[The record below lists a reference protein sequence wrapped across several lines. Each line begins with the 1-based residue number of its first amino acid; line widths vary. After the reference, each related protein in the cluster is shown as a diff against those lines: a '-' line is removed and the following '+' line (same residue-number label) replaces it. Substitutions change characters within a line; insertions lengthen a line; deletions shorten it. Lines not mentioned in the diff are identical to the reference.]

1 MFVPRGGYN
10 DALPMASNA
19 RTRSSAHLWEVNAI
33 LLLGMSVVL
42 FLSFVSFVPGDISAL
57 KEPPNDPAQNFVGP
71 LGAWV
76 AYLLALPFGNCVWLL
91 FALALGFG
99 IAFLFASE
107 QMGWRQVYWTAL
119 MLLSGCGL
127 AHKLQIALDS
137 TLAQCGH
144 GPGGFLG
151 DFIAGT
157 LLAPVAPAGP
167 YIILPTVWLIS
178 VVMLTGFRP
187 IHTGALLLM
196 KFQEAWAV
204 KREQAA
210 APSRPDL
217 RADLVRKQ
225 RDVERQMRELEK
237 NGKRAKA
244 EEPEPEPEPVEQ
256 VLPPQNITIRDH
268 SLPTPTVKQATIPT
282 ATPVGEKAAAK
293 ALAAAAAPPPA
304 RIESKPE
311 PKTEPERKPEPKP
324 EPKPRVE
331 PKVEL
336 KPKAGPPPV
345 SARNPEMEEALAV
358 GVPKPAPRPAS
369 ERKSGAASAAPPPAP
384 ISYKNWQLPGHDVLV
399 RPTQDSPAA
408 QVVEDL
414 KQSAAVLQATLAD
427 FGLDVRIGE
436 VMKGP
441 VITRYE
447 VHPAA
452 GVKVEKITTL
462 HNNIALAMKA
472 SSVRILAPI
481 PGKAAV
487 GIEVPNHTTTVV
499 FLRDVLESDAWKN
512 TKARL
517 PLALGKDIGGNVIV
531 GDLADM
537 PHLLVAG
544 ATGSGKTVCIN
555 AVITGLLFRMSPE
568 ELKFVFVD
576 PKIVEMQMLSALPH
590 LALPI
595 VTDPKKVLL
604 ALRWLIN
611 EMERRYQV
619 FAKVGVRNIH
629 GFNTRDRKRDPQR
642 VAADKAAADQQM
654 ELTVPRDFEL
664 KIPDKLPYIVLVVD
678 ELADL
683 MMTAPADVEMSITR
697 LAQLARATGIH
708 MILATQRPS
717 VNVIT
722 GVIKANVPARIAFQ
736 VASKQDSRVI
746 LDANGADKLLG
757 KGDMLYLPP
766 GSAKL
771 IRAQGVYVQDE
782 EIRAVADFL
791 SKQAPPSFERGITEK
806 LTAELPPGAANG
818 EAEEDE
824 ELVEQCIEVIRQSK
838 RASVSILQRRLR
850 IGYTRAARIMD
861 IIEERGIV
869 GPHKGAE
876 PRDILIDLDGEIPS
890 NSEE

>member
-1 MFVPRGGYN
+1 M
-10 DALPMASNA
+10 
-19 RTRSSAHLWEVNAI
+19 NAI
-33 LLLGMSVVL
+33 LLLGASVVL
-42 FLSFVSFVPGDISAL
+42 FLSFVSFVPGDISWV
-57 KEPPNDPAQNFVGP
+57 KEPPNSPAQNFVGP

-76 AYLLALPFGNCVWLL
+76 AYLLALPFGNSVWLL

-99 IAFLFASE
+99 IAFLFAGE

-127 AHKLQIALDS
+127 ADKLQIASDS

-144 GPGGFLG
+144 GAGGFLG
-151 DFIAGT
+151 QFIAGT

-167 YIILPTVWLIS
+167 YIILPTVWLVS

-196 KFQEAWAV
+196 KLQEAWAV
-204 KREQAA
+204 KREQSSAA
-210 APSRPDL
+210 SRPDL
-217 RADLVRKQ
+217 RGELVRKQ
-225 RDVERQMRELEK
+225 RDVERQMRDLEK
-237 NGKRAKA
+237 NGKRAAA
-244 EEPEPEPEPVEQ
+244 EEEEPEPVEQ

-268 SLPTPTVKQATIPT
+268 SQPTPTVKQATIPT
-282 ATPVGEKAAAK
+282 ATPAGEKAAAK
-293 ALAAAAAPPPA
+293 ALATAAAAPPLVMPMF
-304 RIESKPE
+304 E
-311 PKTEPERKPEPKP
+311 PLPEPKP
-324 EPKPRVE
+324 APKPA
-331 PKVEL
+331 P
-336 KPKAGPPPV
+336 KPKAEPPPPPPKKV
-345 SARNPEMEEALAV
+345 EPQEALAV
-358 GVPKPAPRPAS
+358 SAPEPDLPAASPPVAPPKPAAPAAPLRPPAS
-369 ERKSGAASAAPPPAP
+369 RKPAAAPPAAP
-384 ISYKNWQLPGHDVLV
+384 VSYKNWQLPSHDLLV
-399 RPTQDSPAA
+399 RPAQDSPAA

-436 VMKGP
+436 VTKGP

-447 VHPAA
+447 IHPAP
-452 GVKVEKITTL
+452 GVKVERITTL
-462 HNNIALAMKA
+462 HNNIALAMRA
-472 SSVRILAPI
+472 TSVRIIAPI

-487 GIEVPNHTTTVV
+487 GIEVPNHTTTMV

-512 TKARL
+512 SKARL
-517 PLALGKDIGGNVIV
+517 PLALGKDIGGNVII

-576 PKIVEMQMLSALPH
+576 PKIVEMQMFSALPH

-595 VTDPKKVLL
+595 VTDAKKVLL
-604 ALRWLIN
+604 ALRWLIT
-611 EMERRYQV
+611 EMERRYQI
-619 FAKVGVRNIH
+619 FAKAGVRNIH
-629 GFNTRDRKRDPQR
+629 GFNTRDRKRDPKPEP
-642 VAADKAAADQQM
+642 VEKPNGEQM
-654 ELTVPRDFEL
+654 ELSVPRDFEL
-664 KIPDKLPYIVLVVD
+664 KIPDKLPYIVFVVD

-683 MMTAPADVEMSITR
+683 MMTAPADVEMAITR

-717 VNVIT
+717 VDVIT

-766 GSAKL
+766 GSARL
-771 IRAQGVYVQDE
+771 VRAQGVYVQDE
-782 EIRAVADFL
+782 EIRLVAECL
-791 SKQAPPSFERGITEK
+791 AKQAPPSFERGITEK
-806 LTAELPPGAANG
+806 LTAETPAGSMNG
-818 EAEEDE
+818 EGEEDE
-824 ELVEQCIEVIRQSK
+824 ELVEQCVEVIRQSK

-861 IIEERGIV
+861 ILEERGIV

-890 NSEE
+890 NNEN

>member
-1 MFVPRGGYN
+1 
-10 DALPMASNA
+10 MASNA
-19 RTRSSAHLWEVNAI
+19 RTRSTAHLWEVNAI
-33 LLLGMSVVL
+33 FLLMMSIGL
-42 FLSFVSFVPGDISAL
+42 FLSFISFVPGDISWI
-57 KEPPNDPAQNFVGP
+57 KEPPNSPAHNFVGP
-71 LGAWV
+71 IGAWA
-76 AYLLALPFGNCVWLL
+76 AYLLALPFGNGVWLL
-91 FALALGFG
+91 FGLSLGFG
-99 IAFLFASE
+99 VTFLFAGE
-107 QMGWRQVYWTAL
+107 RMGWRQVYWTAL

-127 AHKLQIALDS
+127 ADKLQIASDAS
-137 TLAQCGH
+137 LAQCGH
-144 GPGGFLG
+144 GAGGFIG
-151 DFIAGT
+151 QFIAGT

-196 KFQEAWAV
+196 KLQEAWAV
-204 KREQAA
+204 KREEAT
-210 APSRPDL
+210 APSRSDL
-217 RADLVRKQ
+217 RGELVRKQ

-237 NGKRAKA
+237 NGKRAA
-244 EEPEPEPEPVEQ
+244 ARAHEEPEAEPEEVA
-256 VLPPQNITIRDH
+256 LPPQQITIRDH
-268 SLPTPTVKQATIPT
+268 SQPTPTVKQAMIPT
-282 ATPVGEKAAAK
+282 ATPVGDKAAAK
-293 ALAAAAAPPPA
+293 ALASAAAAPPMP
-304 RIESKPE
+304 RFEPQPE
-311 PKTEPERKPEPKP
+311 PPPPPKPAPKPKVEPPPAPARKPEPQ
-324 EPKPRVE
+324 
-331 PKVEL
+331 
-336 KPKAGPPPV
+336 
-345 SARNPEMEEALAV
+345 EALAV
-358 GVPKPAPRPAS
+358 VAPEPVSPSAPSKPAAPGATPRPAMP
-369 ERKSGAASAAPPPAP
+369 RKPGAVAPLAAPV
-384 ISYKNWQLPGHDVLV
+384 SYKNWQLPGHDTLAQSA
-399 RPTQDSPAA
+399 PDSPNA

-414 KQSAAVLQATLAD
+414 KQSAAVLQSTLAD

-436 VMKGP
+436 VTRGP

-462 HNNIALAMKA
+462 HNNIALAMRA
-472 SSVRILAPI
+472 ASVRIIAPI

-499 FLRDVLESDAWKN
+499 FLRDVLESEAWKH

-517 PLALGKDIGGNVIV
+517 PLALGKDIGGNVVI

-537 PHLLVAG
+537 PHMLVAG

-555 AVITGLLFRMSPE
+555 AIITGLLFRMSPE
-568 ELKFVFVD
+568 DLKFVFVD
-576 PKIVEMQMLSALPH
+576 PKIVEMQMLHALPH

-595 VTDPKKVLL
+595 VTDAKKVLL

-642 VAADKAAADQQM
+642 EAADKTAADQQM
-654 ELTVPRDFEL
+654 ELTVPRDFEV

-683 MMTAPADVEMSITR
+683 MMTAPADVEMAITR

-717 VNVIT
+717 VDVIT

-766 GSAKL
+766 GSSKL

-791 SKQAPPSFERGITEK
+791 GKQAPPSFERGITEK
-806 LTAELPPGAANG
+806 LTAESPAGGGNG
-818 EAEEDE
+818 ESEEDE
-824 ELVEQCIEVIRQSK
+824 ELVEQCIEVIRQTK

-876 PRDILIDLDGEIPS
+876 PRDILVDLDGEIPA
-890 NSEE
+890 NNEE

>member
-1 MFVPRGGYN
+1 
-10 DALPMASNA
+10 MASNA
-19 RTRSSAHLWEVNAI
+19 RTRSTAHLWEVNAI

-42 FLSFVSFVPGDISAL
+42 FLSFISFVPEDIHWY
-57 KEPPNDPAQNFVGP
+57 KEPPNSPAHNFVGP
-71 LGAWV
+71 LGAWA
-76 AYLLALPFGNCVWLL
+76 AYMLAVPFGNGVWLL

-99 IAFLFASE
+99 VAFLFAGE
-107 QMGWRQVYWTAL
+107 RMGWRQVYWTAL

-127 AHKLQIALDS
+127 ADKLQMGLDASLAL
-137 TLAQCGH
+137 CGH
-144 GPGGFLG
+144 GAGGFVG
-151 DFIAGT
+151 QFIAET

-204 KREQAA
+204 KREQVS
-210 APSRPDL
+210 APSRSDL
-217 RADLVRKQ
+217 RGELVRKQ

-237 NGKRAKA
+237 NGKRAAAKA
-244 EEPEPEPEPVEQ
+244 SEEPEPEPEETT
-256 VLPPQNITIRDH
+256 LPPQQITIRDH
-268 SLPTPTVKQATIPT
+268 SLQTPTVKQAMIPT
-282 ATPVGEKAAAK
+282 ATPAGDKAAAK
-293 ALAAAAAPPPA
+293 ALASAAAQPISSFEQ
-304 RIESKPE
+304 RPE
-311 PKTEPERKPEPKP
+311 PPRPSAPAPKP
-324 EPKPRVE
+324 AAPKPA
-331 PKVEL
+331 P
-336 KPKAGPPPV
+336 KPKAEPPPQPV
-345 SARNPEMEEALAV
+345 MMPEPEEALAV
-358 GVPKPAPRPAS
+358 TTLDPVASSAPTPAAPPKPAAPRPAIA
-369 ERKSGAASAAPPPAP
+369 RKPGAAAPPAAP
-384 ISYKNWQLPGHDVLV
+384 VSYKNWQLPGFDLLM
-399 RPTQDSPAA
+399 RAAPDSPNA

-414 KQSAAVLQATLAD
+414 KQSAAVLQSTLAE

-436 VMKGP
+436 VTRGP

-447 VHPAA
+447 IHPAA

-462 HNNIALAMKA
+462 HNNIALAMRA
-472 SSVRILAPI
+472 TSVRIIAPI

-487 GIEVPNHTTTVV
+487 GIEVPNHTTTAV
-499 FLRDVLESDAWKN
+499 FLRDVLESEEWKH

-517 PLALGKDIGGNVIV
+517 PLALGKDIGGNVII
-531 GDLADM
+531 GDLSDM
-537 PHLLVAG
+537 PHMLVAG

-555 AVITGLLFRMSPE
+555 AIISGLLYRLSPE
-568 ELKFVFVD
+568 QLKFVFVD

-595 VTDPKKVLL
+595 VTDSKKVLL

-629 GFNTRDRKRDPQR
+629 GFNTRDHKRDPQR
-642 VAADKAAADQQM
+642 VAAEKAGADQQM

-664 KIPDKLPYIVLVVD
+664 KIPDTLPYIVLVVD

-683 MMTAPADVEMSITR
+683 MMTAPADVEMAITR

-717 VNVIT
+717 VDVIT

-766 GSAKL
+766 GSSKL
-771 IRAQGVYVQDE
+771 IRAQGVFVQDE
-782 EIRAVADFL
+782 EIRAMAEFL
-791 SKQAPPSFERGITEK
+791 GKQAPPSFERGITEK
-806 LTAELPPGAANG
+806 LTAESPVGGGNG
-818 EAEEDE
+818 ESEEDE
-824 ELVEQCIEVIRQSK
+824 ELVEQCVEVIRQTK

-876 PRDILIDLDGEIPS
+876 PRDILVDLDGEIPA
-890 NSEE
+890 NNEE

>member
-1 MFVPRGGYN
+1 
-10 DALPMASNA
+10 MASNA

-42 FLSFVSFVPGDISAL
+42 FLSFVSFVPGDISWI
-57 KEPPNDPAQNFVGP
+57 KEPPNSPAHNFVGP
-71 LGAWV
+71 LGGWV
-76 AYLLALPFGNCVWLL
+76 AYLLALPFGNSVWLL

-99 IAFLFASE
+99 IAFLFAGE
-107 QMGWRQVYWTAL
+107 LMGWRQAYWTAL

-127 AHKLQIALDS
+127 ADKLQIASDS

-144 GPGGFLG
+144 GAGGFVG
-151 DFIAGT
+151 HFIAGT

-196 KFQEAWAV
+196 KLQEAWAV
-204 KREQAA
+204 KREQATA
-210 APSRPDL
+210 MSRPDL
-217 RADLVRKQ
+217 RGELVRKQ
-225 RDVERQMRELEK
+225 REVERQMRELEK
-237 NGKRAKA
+237 NGKRASA
-244 EEPEPEPEPVEQ
+244 EEPQPVEQ

-268 SLPTPTVKQATIPT
+268 SQPTPTVKQATIPT

-293 ALAAAAAPPPA
+293 ALATAAAAPPIS
-304 RIESKPE
+304 RIEPQPE
-311 PKTEPERKPEPKP
+311 PAPAPKPAPKPKAEPPPPVRKPEPQ
-324 EPKPRVE
+324 
-331 PKVEL
+331 
-336 KPKAGPPPV
+336 
-345 SARNPEMEEALAV
+345 EALAV
-358 GVPKPAPRPAS
+358 QAPESVSPPVAPPPRPVSPRPA
-369 ERKSGAASAAPPPAP
+369 AAGHKPVSAALPATP
-384 ISYKNWQLPGHDVLV
+384 VSYKNWQLPGHDLLV
-399 RPTQDSPAA
+399 RPTPDSPAA

-436 VMKGP
+436 VTKGP

-447 VHPAA
+447 IHPAP

-472 SSVRILAPI
+472 TSVRILAPI

-499 FLRDVLESDAWKN
+499 FLRDVLESEAWKH

-517 PLALGKDIGGNVIV
+517 PLALGKDIGGNVII

-555 AVITGLLFRMSPE
+555 AVITGLLFHMSPE

-611 EMERRYQV
+611 EMERRYQI

-642 VAADKAAADQQM
+642 EAADKAAAEQQM

-708 MILATQRPS
+708 MIVATQRPS

-771 IRAQGVYVQDE
+771 IRAQGVFVQDE
-782 EIRAVADFL
+782 EIRAVANFL
-791 SKQAPPSFERGITEK
+791 GKQAPPSFERGITEK
-806 LTAELPPGAANG
+806 LTAESPAGAASG
-818 EAEEDE
+818 ETEEDE
-824 ELVEQCIEVIRQSK
+824 ELVEQCVEVIRQSK

-861 IIEERGIV
+861 ILEERGIV

-876 PRDILIDLDGEIPS
+876 PRDILIDLDGEIPA

>member
-1 MFVPRGGYN
+1 
-10 DALPMASNA
+10 MASNA
-19 RTRSSAHLWEVNAI
+19 RPRSSAHLWEVNAI

-57 KEPPNDPAQNFVGP
+57 KEPPNSPAQNFVGP

-99 IAFLFASE
+99 LAFLFASE

-127 AHKLQIALDS
+127 ADKLQISMDS

-151 DFIAGT
+151 SFIAGT

-167 YIILPTVWLIS
+167 YIILPTIWLIS
-178 VVMLTGFRP
+178 IVMLTGFRP

-196 KFQEAWAV
+196 KLQEAWAV
-204 KREQAA
+204 KREQAS

-237 NGKRAKA
+237 NGKRSKA
-244 EEPEPEPEPVEQ
+244 EEPEPEEEEEK

-268 SLPTPTVKQATIPT
+268 SLPTPTVKQAVIPT

-293 ALAAAAAPPPA
+293 AFAAAASPLPVRVEP
-304 RIESKPE
+304 KPE
-311 PKTEPERKPEPKP
+311 PEPEPEPKVEAKPRVEPKPKPEPKP
-324 EPKPRVE
+324 EPKP
-331 PKVEL
+331 
-336 KPKAGPPPV
+336 KAVPPPV
-345 SARNPEMEEALAV
+345 SFESPETEEALAV
-358 GVPKPAPRPAS
+358 SVPKPAPRPAA
-369 ERKSGAASAAPPPAP
+369 ERKPAAAPAVPPPAP
-384 ISYKNWQLPGHDVLV
+384 VSYKNWQLPGHDVLV
-399 RPTQDSPAA
+399 RPTPDNPAA

-447 VHPAA
+447 ILPAP

-472 SSVRILAPI
+472 ASVRILAPI

-555 AVITGLLFRMSPE
+555 AVISALLFRMSPE

-619 FAKVGVRNIH
+619 FAKVGVRNIN

-642 VAADKAAADQQM
+642 APAEKAGADQQM

-782 EIRAVADFL
+782 EIRAVAEFL
-791 SKQAPPSFERGITEK
+791 GKQAPPSFERGITEK
-806 LTAELPPGAANG
+806 LTAETPAGSVDG
-818 EAEEDE
+818 DAEEDE

-890 NSEE
+890 NNGE

>member
-1 MFVPRGGYN
+1 
-10 DALPMASNA
+10 MASNA

-33 LLLGMSVVL
+33 LLLGVSVVL
-42 FLSFVSFVPGDISAL
+42 FLSFVSFVTGDISWI
-57 KEPPNDPAQNFVGP
+57 KEPPNSPAQNFVGP

-76 AYLLALPFGNCVWLL
+76 AYLLAMPFGNCVWLL

-99 IAFLFASE
+99 IAFLFAGE
-107 QMGWRQVYWTAL
+107 QMGWRQAYWTAL

-127 AHKLQIALDS
+127 EDKLQIASDS

-144 GPGGFLG
+144 GAGGFLG
-151 DFIAGT
+151 EFIAGT

-196 KFQEAWAV
+196 RLQEAWAV
-204 KREQAA
+204 KREQSAA
-210 APSRPDL
+210 ASRPDL
-217 RADLVRKQ
+217 RGELVRKQ
-225 RDVERQMRELEK
+225 REVEREMRELEK
-237 NGKRAKA
+237 NGKRQAAK
-244 EEPEPEPEPVEQ
+244 EDDPEPEEVT
-256 VLPPQNITIRDH
+256 LPPQNITIRDH

-282 ATPVGEKAAAK
+282 ATPAGEKAAAK
-293 ALAAAAAPPPA
+293 ALATAAAAPPPA
-304 RIESKPE
+304 MPMFE
-311 PKTEPERKPEPKP
+311 PVPEPKP
-324 EPKPRVE
+324 
-331 PKVEL
+331 
-336 KPKAGPPPV
+336 A
-345 SARNPEMEEALAV
+345 
-358 GVPKPAPRPAS
+358 PKPAPKPKAEPPSPPPKRIEPQEVLAVSAPEPEVPPAPPPPP
-369 ERKSGAASAAPPPAP
+369 KPAAPPKSAAPRKPAVVAPPAAP
-384 ISYKNWQLPGHDVLV
+384 VSYKNWRLPGHEVLV
-399 RPTQDSPAA
+399 QPAQASPAA

-436 VMKGP
+436 VTKGP

-447 VHPAA
+447 IHPAP

-462 HNNIALAMKA
+462 NNNIALAMRA
-472 SSVRILAPI
+472 TSVRIIAPI

-487 GIEVPNHTTTVV
+487 GIEVPNHTTTAV
-499 FLRDVLESDAWKN
+499 FLRDILESDTWKN

-517 PLALGKDIGGNVIV
+517 PLALGKDIGGNVII

-595 VTDPKKVLL
+595 VTDSRKVLL

-611 EMERRYQV
+611 EMERRYQT

-629 GFNTRDRKRDPQR
+629 GFNTRDRKRDPKPES
-642 VAADKAAADQQM
+642 VEKADGEQM
-654 ELTVPRDFEL
+654 ELSVPRDFEL
-664 KIPDKLPYIVLVVD
+664 KIPETLPYIVLVVD

-683 MMTAPADVEMSITR
+683 MMTAPADVEMCITR

-782 EIRAVADFL
+782 EIRGVADCL

-806 LTAELPPGAANG
+806 LTAETPAGSVDG
-818 EAEEDE
+818 ESEEDE
-824 ELVEQCIEVIRQSK
+824 ELVGQCIEVIRQTK

-861 IIEERGIV
+861 VIEERGIV

-876 PRDILIDLDGEIPS
+876 PRDILVDLDGEIPS
-890 NSEE
+890 NSEEQV

>member
-1 MFVPRGGYN
+1 
-10 DALPMASNA
+10 MASNA
-19 RTRSSAHLWEVNAI
+19 RTRNTAHLWEVNAI
-33 LLLGMSVVL
+33 LLLGVSVVL
-42 FLSFVSFVPGDISAL
+42 FLSFVSFVPGDISRL
-57 KEPPNDPAQNFVGP
+57 KEPPNSPAQNFVGP

-76 AYLLALPFGNCVWLL
+76 AYLLALPFGNSVWLL

-99 IAFLFASE
+99 IAFLFAGE
-107 QMGWRQVYWTAL
+107 LIGLRQAYWTAV

-127 AHKLQIALDS
+127 ADKLQVASES

-144 GPGGFLG
+144 GAGGFLG
-151 DFIAGT
+151 QFIAGT

-196 KFQEAWAV
+196 KLQEAWAV
-204 KREQAA
+204 KRERVTAA
-210 APSRPDL
+210 SRPDL
-217 RADLVRKQ
+217 RAELVRKQ
-225 RDVERQMRELEK
+225 RDVERQMRDLEK
-237 NGKRAKA
+237 TGKRTAA
-244 EEPEPEPEPVEQ
+244 VEEEEPEPGES

-268 SLPTPTVKQATIPT
+268 SQPTPTVKQAVIPT
-282 ATPVGEKAAAK
+282 VTPAGGKAAAK
-293 ALAAAAAPPPA
+293 AFATAAAAPPPLMPMFEP
-304 RIESKPE
+304 RIEPPPAPKPAPKPKAE
-311 PKTEPERKPEPKP
+311 PPSPPARKPEPQ
-324 EPKPRVE
+324 
-331 PKVEL
+331 
-336 KPKAGPPPV
+336 
-345 SARNPEMEEALAV
+345 EALAV
-358 GVPKPAPRPAS
+358 STPEPVSPPVTPPVASPKPPAPRPAAA
-369 ERKSGAASAAPPPAP
+369 RKPGAAGAAGAAPSAAPV
-384 ISYKNWQLPGHDVLV
+384 SYKNWQLPNHDALV
-399 RPTQDSPAA
+399 QPAQDSPAA

-436 VMKGP
+436 VTKGP

-447 VHPAA
+447 IHPAP

-462 HNNIALAMKA
+462 HNNIALAMRA
-472 SSVRILAPI
+472 SSIRIIAPI

-487 GIEVPNHTTTVV
+487 GIEVPNHTTTTV
-499 FLRDVLESDAWKN
+499 FLRDILESDAWKN
-512 TKARL
+512 SKARL
-517 PLALGKDIGGNVIV
+517 PLALGKDIGGNVII

-537 PHLLVAG
+537 PHMLVAG

-568 ELKFVFVD
+568 QLKFVFVD

-595 VTDPKKVLL
+595 VTDAKKVLL

-619 FAKVGVRNIH
+619 FAKVSVRNIH
-629 GFNTRDRKRDPQR
+629 GFNTRDHKRDPKP
-642 VAADKAAADQQM
+642 ASAEKGEGEQM

-664 KIPDKLPYIVLVVD
+664 KIPDTLPYIVLVVD

-683 MMTAPADVEMSITR
+683 MMTAPADVEMAITR

-717 VNVIT
+717 VDVIT

-766 GSAKL
+766 GSSKL
-771 IRAQGVYVQDE
+771 IRAQGVYVQDD
-782 EIRAVADFL
+782 EIRAVAEFL

-806 LTAELPPGAANG
+806 LTAESPSGAGHG
-818 EAEEDE
+818 ESEEDE

-876 PRDILIDLDGEIPS
+876 PRDILVDLDGEIPA
-890 NSEE
+890 NGEEQV

>member
-1 MFVPRGGYN
+1 
-10 DALPMASNA
+10 MASNA

-33 LLLGMSVVL
+33 LLLGVSVVL
-42 FLSFVSFVPGDISAL
+42 FLSFVSFVTGDISWI
-57 KEPPNDPAQNFVGP
+57 KEPPNSPAQNFVGP

-99 IAFLFASE
+99 IAFLFAGE
-107 QMGWRQVYWTAL
+107 QMGWRQAYWTAL

-127 AHKLQIALDS
+127 EDKLQIASDS

-144 GPGGFLG
+144 GAGGFLG
-151 DFIAGT
+151 EFIAGT

-196 KFQEAWAV
+196 KLQEAWAV
-204 KREQAA
+204 KREQSAA
-210 APSRPDL
+210 ASRPDL
-217 RADLVRKQ
+217 RGELVRKQ
-225 RDVERQMRELEK
+225 REVEREMRELEK
-237 NGKRAKA
+237 NGKRPAAKE
-244 EEPEPEPEPVEQ
+244 EEPGPEEVT
-256 VLPPQNITIRDH
+256 LPPQNITIRDH

-282 ATPVGEKAAAK
+282 ATPAGEKAAAK
-293 ALAAAAAPPPA
+293 ALATAAAAPMPMFEPEPA
-304 RIESKPE
+304 PE
-311 PKTEPERKPEPKP
+311 PKH
-324 EPKPRVE
+324 
-331 PKVEL
+331 
-336 KPKAGPPPV
+336 A
-345 SARNPEMEEALAV
+345 
-358 GVPKPAPRPAS
+358 PKPAPKPKA
-369 ERKSGAASAAPPPAP
+369 EPPPPLKKPEPQPEEVLAVSAPEPTVPPAP
-384 ISYKNWQLPGHDVLV
+384 PVAPPKPAAPRPAPPRKTPAVAPPAAPVSYKNWQLPGHDLLV
-399 RPTQDSPAA
+399 RPAQDSPAA

-414 KQSAAVLQATLAD
+414 KQSAAVLQSTLAD

-436 VMKGP
+436 VTKGP

-447 VHPAA
+447 IHPAP

-462 HNNIALAMKA
+462 HNNIALAMRA
-472 SSVRILAPI
+472 TSVRIIAPI

-487 GIEVPNHTTTVV
+487 GIEVPNHTTTTV
-499 FLRDVLESDAWKN
+499 FLRDILESDTWKN

-517 PLALGKDIGGNVIV
+517 PLALGKDIGGNVII

-595 VTDPKKVLL
+595 VTDSKKVLL

-629 GFNTRDRKRDPQR
+629 GFNTRDRKRDPKSASAEN
-642 VAADKAAADQQM
+642 VEGEQM
-654 ELTVPRDFEL
+654 ELSVPRDFEL
-664 KIPDKLPYIVLVVD
+664 KIPDTLPYIVLVVD

-683 MMTAPADVEMSITR
+683 MMTAPADVEMCITR

-708 MILATQRPS
+708 MIVATQRPS

-782 EIRAVADFL
+782 EIRAIAECL

-806 LTAELPPGAANG
+806 LTAETPAGSLEEGD
-818 EAEEDE
+818 EEDE
-824 ELVEQCIEVIRQSK
+824 ELVGQCIEVIRQTK

-890 NSEE
+890 NNAE

>member
-1 MFVPRGGYN
+1 
-10 DALPMASNA
+10 MASNA

-33 LLLGMSVVL
+33 LLLGVSVVL
-42 FLSFVSFVPGDISAL
+42 FLSFVSFVPEDISWVKA
-57 KEPPNDPAQNFVGP
+57 PPNSPAHNFVGP

-76 AYLLALPFGNCVWLL
+76 AYLLALPFGNSVWLL

-99 IAFLFASE
+99 IAFLFAGE
-107 QMGWRQVYWTAL
+107 QMGWRQAYWTAL

-127 AHKLQIALDS
+127 VDRLQIASDS

-144 GPGGFLG
+144 GAGGFLG
-151 DFIAGT
+151 QFIAGT
-157 LLAPVAPAGP
+157 LLGPVAPAGP

-196 KFQEAWAV
+196 KLQEAWAV
-204 KREQAA
+204 KREQSVAA
-210 APSRPDL
+210 SRPDL
-217 RADLVRKQ
+217 RGELVRKQ

-237 NGKRAKA
+237 NGKRGVAT
-244 EEPEPEPEPVEQ
+244 EEPEPVEQ

-304 RIESKPE
+304 RIEPE
-311 PKTEPERKPEPKP
+311 PAPKAEPKP
-324 EPKPRVE
+324 KVERKIEPKPKSE
-331 PKVEL
+331 PL
-336 KPKAGPPPV
+336 PV
-345 SARNPEMEEALAV
+345 LARNPEPEEALAV
-358 GVPKPAPRPAS
+358 DVPDLLPPPSPAAPKPAPRPAS
-369 ERKSGAASAAPPPAP
+369 ERKPVSVAPPAAPV
-384 ISYKNWQLPGHDVLV
+384 SYKNWQMPGHDLLV
-399 RPTQDSPAA
+399 RPTPDSPAA

-436 VMKGP
+436 VTKGP

-447 VHPAA
+447 LHPAP

-472 SSVRILAPI
+472 TSVRILAPI

-487 GIEVPNHTTTVV
+487 GIEVPNHTTTIV
-499 FLRDVLESDAWKN
+499 FMRDVLESNEWKN
-512 TKARL
+512 SKARL
-517 PLALGKDIGGNVIV
+517 PLALGKDIGGNVII

-595 VTDPKKVLL
+595 VTDSKKVLL

-642 VAADKAAADQQM
+642 VAADKAATEQQM

-683 MMTAPADVEMSITR
+683 MMTAPADVEMCITR

-708 MILATQRPS
+708 MIVATQRPS

-757 KGDMLYLPP
+757 KGDLLYLPP

-806 LTAELPPGAANG
+806 LTAESPAGATNG
-818 EAEEDE
+818 ESEEDE

-876 PRDILIDLDGEIPS
+876 PRDILIDLDGEIPA
-890 NSEE
+890 NGEE